1 MRCKLS
7 ADSANYHENDK
18 KKYVISEET
27 LDKIELM
34 FIVGINVCFP
44 NVSWP
49 VKQASS
55 HEFVSEL
62 KKKGPA

>member
-1 MRCKLS
+1 
-7 ADSANYHENDK
+7 
-18 KKYVISEET
+18 VISEET